1 MVRSTAWDA
10 LAEARDLENMC
21 LLPPEPKH
29 VEEAQIYRKIA
40 ETCRAGVAQSIK

>member
-21 LLPPEPKH
+21 WLPPEPKH
-29 VEEAQIYRKIA
+29 VEEAQINRKIA
-40 ETCRAGVAQSIK
+40 EICRAGAAQAKK